1 MKNLKQNL
9 FLIAALSLV
18 LAACHKDKNSPK
30 PTPTPVTDGFY
41 ILNQGLFNDN
51 NSTLSFY
58 SYSSKQ
64 VTADIFTS
72 VNGRGLGDTGND
84 IEIYGS
90 KMYIVV
96 NVSSTL
102 EVVDA
107 KTAKSLKQIKLFDG
121 ATGREPR
128 DVAFYK
134 GNAYVTS
141 YDGTVAVIDTA
152 TLGVSKYITVGANPE
167 QLAVANGKAYVANS
181 GGLNYPNYNNTVS
194 VIDLASGT
202 VTKTLTV
209 VTNPQNV
216 CADTYGNVYVLSAGN
231 YNDVGPSLAIIDDN
245 ADQVKS
251 QTNFD
256 GSNMVIGGDNLYFIT
271 SANKISV
278 YNVKNQSLTTGSF
291 ITDGTA
297 ITTPYALAVDAS
309 TGEVFVTDA
318 KDYKSNGAVYAFD
331 KTGKKEYSITVG
343 INPGRIAIMKN

>member
-1 MKNLKQNL
+1 MKNLRL
-9 FLIAALSLV
+9 SILATTILSLT
-18 LAACHKDKNSPK
+18 LASCHKDKINPK
-30 PTPTPVTDGFY
+30 PAPVTDGYY

-64 VTADIFTS
+64 VTADIFNS
-72 VNGRGLGDTGND
+72 ENGRGLGDTGND

-96 NVSSTL
+96 NVSSTV
-102 EVVDA
+102 EIVDP
-107 KTAKSLKQIKLFDG
+107 KTAKSIKQIKLFNG
-121 ATGREPR
+121 AVARESR

-152 TLGVSKYITVGANPE
+152 ALTVSKYITVGSDPE
-167 QLAVANGKAYVANS
+167 QLAVANGKLYVANS
-181 GGLNYPNYNNTVS
+181 GGLNYPVYDKTVS

-209 VTNPQNV
+209 VVNPQNV
-216 CADTYGNVYVLSAGN
+216 GTDNNGHVYVLSAGN
-231 YNDVGPSLAIIDDN
+231 YNDVGPSLAVIDDN
-245 ADQVKS
+245 SDTVTS
-251 QTNFD
+251 QTDFD
-256 GSNMVIGGDNLYFIT
+256 GSGMVIQGTTAYFIT
-271 SANKISV
+271 STNAIKV
-278 YNVKNQSLTTGSF
+278 FDLKTMTTTTSNF
-291 ITDGTA
+291 VTDGTA
-297 ITTPYALAVDAS
+297 ITTPYALAVDGS

-318 KDYKSNGAVYAFD
+318 KDYASPGSVFAFD

-343 INPGRIAIMKN
+343 INPGKIALLKQ